1 MLCIGLIITCA
12 FFFSDDATHRCLLS
26 YVSSKIA
33 PFQYACAGISFQFG
47 MKVVA
52 YYVSFVNF
60 DKYCAYPNQ
69 LVTTSVTPPAEPGLQ
84 EHMKQKNSLNVKN
97 VARCRDSRSVKSR
110 ETRQG

>member
-1 MLCIGLIITCA
+1 MMQLIGY
-12 FFFSDDATHRCLLS
+12 LLS
-26 YVSSKIA
+26 YVSSKFG
-33 PFQYACAGISFQFG
+33 PFLYSYAGISFQFG

-52 YYVSFVNF
+52 DYVSFVKF
-60 DKYCAYPNQ
+60 DKYVLSYPNQ